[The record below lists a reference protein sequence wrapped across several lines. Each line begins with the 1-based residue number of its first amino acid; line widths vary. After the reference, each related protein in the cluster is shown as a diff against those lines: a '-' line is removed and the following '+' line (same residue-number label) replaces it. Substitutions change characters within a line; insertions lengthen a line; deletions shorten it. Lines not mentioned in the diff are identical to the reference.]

1 MKEIKAIVQ
10 PFMVEEI
17 LHRLENLE
25 IPGVTLSEVRGWGRS
40 RAEGARETVQEAGH
54 AFALK
59 TKIEVVVPD
68 AMVEPIVDA
77 ISSAAR
83 TGRPGDG
90 KIFVSDLGQAIRIRT
105 GETGEEN
112 EDGL

>member
-10 PFMVEEI
+10 SFMVEEI
-17 LHRLENLE
+17 LHRLEALSV
-25 IPGVTLSEVRGWGRS
+25 PGLTLSEVQGWGRT

-54 AFALK
+54 AFARK
-59 TKIEVVVPD
+59 VKMEIVVSAAQAP
-68 AMVEPIVDA
+68 PIVDA
-77 ISSAAR
+77 IAAAAR

-90 KIFVSDLGQAIRIRT
+90 KIFVSEVERVVRIRT
-105 GETGEEN
+105 GEED

>member
-17 LHRLENLE
+17 LHRLEVLE
-25 IPGVTLSEVRGWGRS
+25 IPGVTLSEVRGWGRT
-40 RAEGARETVQEAGH
+40 RAEGAENTVQEAGH
-54 AFALK
+54 AFARK
-59 TKIEVVVPD
+59 TKIEIVVPD
-68 AMVEPIVDA
+68 SQAPPIVAA
-77 ISSAAR
+77 IAAAAH

-90 KIFVSDLGQAIRIRT
+90 KIFVSDVERVLRIRT
-105 GETGEEN
+105 GEED

>member
-90 KIFVSDLGQAIRIRT
+90 KIFVSGVERVLRIRT
-105 GETGEEN
+105 GEED
-112 EDGL
+112 EDGI